1 MENNWRNIRGAA
13 AALEE
18 LGIPVSRGIV
28 AEFERSFK
36 SMPPETL
43 DALDVTAMLLSA
55 LGVGHYDYKN
65 QEWTP
70 TSDMV
75 YSFDME
81 VYDIDRMYTLF
92 LKGVQAI
99 SGDEFRIGEICE
111 EAGGVEY
118 PTGRGTR
125 IVRFLLDGRPCLYR
139 ARENCDWFDL
149 GMLDY
154 MNEVLSQTHNPKRL
168 FFMSDGYQECIL
180 FYCTQFWAKRF
191 EKKTGCPLYDHTDRA
206 QAGSAPQR

>member
-65 QEWTP
+65 HRQDVHALFEGRAGHQRGRVP
-70 TSDMV
+70 
-75 YSFDME
+75 
-81 VYDIDRMYTLF
+81 DR
-92 LKGVQAI
+92 
-99 SGDEFRIGEICE
+99 R
-111 EAGGVEY
+111 
-118 PTGRGTR
+118 
-125 IVRFLLDGRPCLYR
+125 
-139 ARENCDWFDL
+139 DL
-149 GMLDY
+149 
-154 MNEVLSQTHNPKRL
+154 
-168 FFMSDGYQECIL
+168 
-180 FYCTQFWAKRF
+180 
-191 EKKTGCPLYDHTDRA
+191 
-206 QAGSAPQR
+206 